1 MRSMTA
7 YANIYKRKKAQT
19 IQVTLRSANFKYLD
33 ISIHDFPSQNI
44 LLEEQIK
51 EEIKKKI
58 TRGKVEIYV
67 YLKGHIESDVFI
79 DELNLAKYI
88 LEAKKLSKKYKLSQ
102 ELNISDFFSLPQV
115 VSWSEKK
122 MEENLIFSAAKVGLQ
137 KLLEFKIKQGEVIRQ
152 DMLKSLKGLKEN
164 VKIIKEGSTAVSS
177 HDNGKDD
184 INEEVSLASF
194 YINDLEKKANAK
206 AVISKGRSIDFL
218 TQEILRELN
227 SASSKTKNKAIAPLI
242 VESKN
247 YLDRIREQA
256 QNVE

>member
-1 MRSMTA
+1 MKSMTA
-7 YANIYKRKKAQT
+7 YANIYKKKKSQT
-19 IQVTLRSANFKYLD
+19 IQVTLRSVNFKYLD
-33 ISIHDFPSQNI
+33 ISIHDFPSRNI
-44 LLEEQIK
+44 LLEEKIK

-58 TRGKVEIYV
+58 TRGKIEVYV

-88 LEAKKLSKKYKLSQ
+88 MEAKKLSKKYKLSEQ
-102 ELNISDFFSLPQV
+102 LNVSDFFSLPQV
-115 VSWSEKK
+115 ISWSEKK
-122 MEENLIFSAAKVGLQ
+122 MEENLIMRAANEGLA
-137 KLLEFKIKQGEVIRQ
+137 KLVEFKNRQGEVIRQ
-152 DMLKSLKGLKEN
+152 DMLKSLKRLKEN
-164 VKIIKEGSTAVSS
+164 IKIIGDNSAKVPS
-177 HDNGKDD
+177 HDNGKND

-194 YINDLEKKANAK
+194 YIKDLEKKINSK
-206 AVISKGRSIDFL
+206 TAVSKGRSIDFL

-227 SASSKTKNKAIAPLI
+227 SASSKTKNKSIAPLI